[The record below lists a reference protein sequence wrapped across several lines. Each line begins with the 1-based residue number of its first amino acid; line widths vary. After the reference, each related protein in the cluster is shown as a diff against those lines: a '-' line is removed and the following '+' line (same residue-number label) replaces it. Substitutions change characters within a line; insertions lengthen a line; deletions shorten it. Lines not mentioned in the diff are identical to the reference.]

1 MSYIALA
8 IGGSALIGAAASKSG
23 SKDVAQ
29 GQKKGMEQSLALTSQ
44 ARQDVMKL
52 FERSATNSGMG
63 MKAALD
69 YYKTAAPKRLQ
80 PYMQGS
86 QQAQQV
92 IGQGAVQA
100 NNAILGLPVD
110 MGFVNQPQIVP
121 GTDHM
126 IGAQIPQFEQGGIT
140 SAHESGITGNSQAG
154 AGSSSNAL
162 GSNTSAKDLLTGNFS
177 IGGNS
182 SIKKKLDK
190 LSPSKRLIKKLF

>member
-1 MSYIALA
+1 MSYFVGGA
-8 IGGSALIGAAASKSG
+8 IIGSTIIGAVSSDKASDKAAS
-23 SKDVAQ
+23 
-29 GQKKGMEQSLALTSQ
+29 GQQKGMDQSLMLTNQ

-52 FERSATNSGMG
+52 FERSATNNGMG

-69 YYKTAAPKRLQ
+69 YYKTAAPKRYQ

-126 IGAQIPQFEQGGIT
+126 IGAQIPEFQQGAIASEPSVNVGVM
-140 SAHESGITGNSQAG
+140 GPQQA
-154 AGSSSNAL
+154 SSDAL

-182 SIKKKLDK
+182 STKKKLDS

>member
-1 MSYIALA
+1 MSMWVAGA
-8 IGGSALIGAAASKSG
+8 TVVSAGLGAYSSNKAGKQAAEG
-23 SKDVAQ
+23 E
-29 GQKKGMEQSLALTSQ
+29 KKGMEQSLAITNQ

-69 YYKTAAPKRLQ
+69 YYKNAAPKRLQ

-126 IGAQIPQFEQGGIT
+126 IGAQIPQFEQGVLAT
-140 SAHESGITGNSQAG
+140 PEQAG
-154 AGSSSNAL
+154 IMGPQQSSGNAL
-162 GSNTSAKDLLTGNFS
+162 GSGTSAKDLLTGNFS
-177 IGGNS
+177 LGGNS
-182 SIKKKLDK
+182 STKKKLDS

>member
-1 MSYIALA
+1 MSYFV
-8 IGGSALIGAAASKSG
+8 GGSILVSTVAGAASSNKSG
-23 SKDVAQ
+23 KQTAE
-29 GQKKGMEQSLALTSQ
+29 GEKRGMEQSLAITNQ

-52 FERSATNSGMG
+52 FDRSATNSGMG
-63 MKAALD
+63 MKASLD

-110 MGFVNQPQIVP
+110 MNFVNQPQIVP
-121 GTDHM
+121 GTDHL
-126 IGAQIPQFEQGGIT
+126 IGAQIPQFEQGILAT
-140 SAHESGITGNSQAG
+140 PEQAG
-154 AGSSSNAL
+154 VMGPQQSSSNAL
-162 GSNTSAKDLLTGNFS
+162 GSGTSAKDLLTGNFS
-177 IGGNS
+177 LGGNS
-182 SIKKKLDK
+182 STKKKLDS

>member
-1 MSYIALA
+1 MSFWVA
-8 IGGSALIGAAASKSG
+8 GAVVVSGVAGAVSSDRAADKAAS
-23 SKDVAQ
+23 

-52 FERSATNSGMG
+52 FERSATNNGMG

-69 YYKTAAPKRLQ
+69 YYKTAAPKRYQ

-126 IGAQIPQFEQGGIT
+126 IGAQIPEFQQGAIASDPAVNAGVM
-140 SAHESGITGNSQAG
+140 GPQQA
-154 AGSSSNAL
+154 SSDAL

-182 SIKKKLDK
+182 STKKKLDS

>member
-1 MSYIALA
+1 MSYFVGGA
-8 IGGSALIGAAASKSG
+8 IIGSTVINAAASKSA
-23 SKDVAQ
+23 SKDAAK
-29 GQKKGMEQSLALTSQ
+29 GQQKGMDQSLALTNQ

-69 YYKTAAPKRLQ
+69 YYKTAAPKRYA
-80 PYMQGS
+80 PYLQGS

-110 MGFVNQPQIVP
+110 MSFVNQPQIVP

-126 IGAQIPQFEQGGIT
+126 IGAKIPEFEQGGIV
-140 SAHESGITGNSQAG
+140 ADQSGIMGQSQAG
-154 AGSSSNAL
+154 GSGGISK
-162 GSNTSAKDLLTGNFS
+162 KDILTGS
-177 IGGNS
+177 VSLSGNNS
-182 SIKKKLDK
+182 TKKKLDS

>member
-1 MSYIALA
+1 MSFWVAGAVVVSTGINAY
-8 IGGSALIGAAASKSG
+8 SADKASDQAAA
-23 SKDVAQ
+23 
-29 GQKKGMEQSLALTSQ
+29 GQKKGMEQSLAITNQ

-52 FERSATNSGMG
+52 FERSAANSGMG

-69 YYKTAAPKRLQ
+69 YYKTAAPKRMT
-80 PYMQGS
+80 PYLQGS

-126 IGAQIPQFEQGGIT
+126 IGAQIPVMDK
-140 SAHESGITGNSQAG
+140 SAAFSDSSAPLVSGN
-154 AGSSSNAL
+154 NAS
-162 GSNTSAKDLLTGNFS
+162 GQPSAPS
-177 IGGNS
+177 IGDMG
-182 SIKKKLDK
+182 KKLLFSSPLQDAGTAGG
-190 LSPSKRLIKKLF
+190 LSKILGKMKG

>member
-1 MSYIALA
+1 MSYVAVAIA
-8 IGGSALIGAAASKSG
+8 GSALIGGVASKSA

-29 GQKKGMEQSLALTSQ
+29 GQKKGMEQSLALTNQ

-110 MGFVNQPQIVP
+110 MSFVNQPQIVP
-121 GTDHM
+121 GTDHL
-126 IGAQIPQFEQGGIT
+126 IGAQIPQFEQGILATPEQPSVMGP
-140 SAHESGITGNSQAG
+140 QQ
-154 AGSSSNAL
+154 SSSNAL
-162 GSNTSAKDLLTGNFS
+162 GSGTSAKDLLSGNFS
-177 IGGNS
+177 LGGNS
-182 SIKKKLDK
+182 STKKKLDS